1 MALNL
6 ATLNVRGLRDPGKCT
21 RLLGELKTL
30 GVDVAAVQETHFT
43 CGADCRVLES
53 DFNVFSAYGS
63 RTSVGVS
70 LLVGRSLDADVD
82 VVFAGDGGRLVVA
95 DVAVKSFKFRL
106 VAVYAPNIVV
116 ERVSFFR
123 RLAPFLDDTKRL
135 VLMGDWNAILDPKI
149 DKVGRGASRAGR
161 CESSL
166 VGFVTRHGLVDRF
179 RLDHPGREMW
189 TWLDSSP
196 SAKVGSY
203 LDRVLVRRADIDFVS
218 CPTFH
223 LIAWTDHKLVRV
235 SLRLANRPSLAGY
248 WKFNTSLLEIRDFRD
263 RLESLIQRALVG
275 AVTGNRWWG
284 SLKHRIRDFAT
295 KYGRQLNLDRTK
307 EAKSIDDRIS
317 RAVAGGDSLNVEL
330 ARGDLER
337 ESSERYKGYV
347 VRSRLKR
354 VLNEAVKT
362 NATAREEE
370 VRRFPDRYIVSVKA
384 PDGRL
389 LRSGRE
395 IRDAFRAHFRDR
407 FARCTDLPLREFR
420 SYLADFPRLGVAE
433 AASCEGV
440 VTECEVRDALKQVG
454 LNKSPG
460 LDGLPYE
467 VYLRMS
473 HMFVPI
479 LTDMFNHWFAQGA
492 IPGSVTKGV
501 ITLLKKGG
509 RHVWEGLDDYRPIT
523 LLNTELKILARVLAN
538 RLQLVISDLIGSEQ
552 TFAVKGRSIQ
562 DNLHLIREVLEGI
575 EDGTKAAL
583 ISLDQSKAFDRV
595 DHQFLATVLETAG
608 FKPEFRRWISMMY
621 HNPQAVV
628 QVNGRR
634 SRVFAVER
642 SVRQGCPL
650 SPLLYVLALEP
661 LLRRLRDRT
670 TNPALR
676 GVPFAGP
683 LTARVSAFADD
694 ITVFVSRRLDIKAVK
709 KAVSEYERI
718 AGAKVNFDKS
728 EGLRLGAWRGS
739 NTLPGPFRWSDGPVR
754 ILGVW
759 FGPDLQLER
768 NWLEIQA
775 KVNAQVGIWL
785 SRRLSLKGRAE
796 ACAVYVFPLIL
807 YRLAVIPLPKVHR
820 LALQRSLSRL
830 LWGGA
835 RPMVR
840 RQVCI
845 QRPRNGGLGMPD
857 LESHWLAERLA
868 YLGRALTGD
877 AVWRLKASRTFPR
890 LKSDPKAEGRRR
902 PLGETLFVRE
912 CRTALRNLLGS
923 SDLSRPRKELY
934 RELVVGSASDPLSE
948 RRGWTTEEIRSHWN
962 WAPGSSFLN
971 NSEFS
976 LTWRLVRNALPL
988 VGLNYKAGLADMPD
1002 CARCASG
1009 LEETAEHAFYYCE
1022 RVRPF
1027 WDHVGEWTARI
1038 EPKQLVLLDVGYVV
1052 DNVLPPYQGEKR
1064 VVFLAILAVA
1074 RMVIWTTRNKGLYDD
1089 ANFSHR
1095 DLVLYFRHQLRV
1107 KIRCDRKR
1115 LDRITFS
1122 KRWVHAASLVVR
1134 KGATLESSFPP
1145 LPAHGVYGTGP

>member
-21 RLLGELKTL
+21 RLLGEIKTL

-95 DVAVKSFKFRL
+95 DVTVKSFKFRL

-149 DKVGRGASRAGR
+149 DKVGRGARRVGR

-166 VGFVTRHGLVDRF
+166 AGLMTRHDLVDRF
-179 RLDHPGREMW
+179 RLDHPGQEMW

-235 SLRLANRPSLAGY
+235 SLRLANRP
-248 WKFNTSLLEIRDFRD
+248 
-263 RLESLIQRALVG
+263 
-275 AVTGNRWWG
+275 
-284 SLKHRIRDFAT
+284 
-295 KYGRQLNLDRTK
+295 
-307 EAKSIDDRIS
+307 
-317 RAVAGGDSLNVEL
+317 
-330 ARGDLER
+330 
-337 ESSERYKGYV
+337 
-347 VRSRLKR
+347 
-354 VLNEAVKT
+354 
-362 NATAREEE
+362 
-370 VRRFPDRYIVSVKA
+370 
-384 PDGRL
+384 
-389 LRSGRE
+389 
-395 IRDAFRAHFRDR
+395 
-407 FARCTDLPLREFR
+407 REFR
-420 SYLADFPRLGVAE
+420 SYLADFPHLGVAE

-473 HMFVPI
+473 HMFVLI

-492 IPGSVTKGV
+492 IPGSVTRGV

-523 LLNTELKILARVLAN
+523 LLNTELKILARV
-538 RLQLVISDLIGSEQ
+538 
-552 TFAVKGRSIQ
+552 
-562 DNLHLIREVLEGI
+562 
-575 EDGTKAAL
+575 
-583 ISLDQSKAFDRV
+583 
-595 DHQFLATVLETAG
+595 
-608 FKPEFRRWISMMY
+608 
-621 HNPQAVV
+621 
-628 QVNGRR
+628 
-634 SRVFAVER
+634 
-642 SVRQGCPL
+642 
-650 SPLLYVLALEP
+650 
-661 LLRRLRDRT
+661 
-670 TNPALR
+670 
-676 GVPFAGP
+676 
-683 LTARVSAFADD
+683 
-694 ITVFVSRRLDIKAVK
+694 
-709 KAVSEYERI
+709 
-718 AGAKVNFDKS
+718 FDKS

-759 FGPDLQLER
+759 FGPGLQLER
-768 NWLEIQA
+768 NWSEIQA

-807 YRLAVIPLPKVHR
+807 YRLAVLPLPKVNR

-845 QRPRNGGLGMPD
+845 QRTRNGGLGMPD

-868 YLGRALTGD
+868 YLGRALTWD

-890 LKSDPKAEGRRR
+890 LKSDPKAEGRHR
-902 PLGETLFVRE
+902 PLGETLFFRE
-912 CRTALRNLLGS
+912 
-923 SDLSRPRKELY
+923 
-934 RELVVGSASDPLSE
+934 
-948 RRGWTTEEIRSHWN
+948 
-962 WAPGSSFLN
+962 
-971 NSEFS
+971 
-976 LTWRLVRNALPL
+976 
-988 VGLNYKAGLADMPD
+988 
-1002 CARCASG
+1002 
-1009 LEETAEHAFYYCE
+1009 
-1022 RVRPF
+1022 
-1027 WDHVGEWTARI
+1027 
-1038 EPKQLVLLDVGYVV
+1038 
-1052 DNVLPPYQGEKR
+1052 
-1064 VVFLAILAVA
+1064 
-1074 RMVIWTTRNKGLYDD
+1074 
-1089 ANFSHR
+1089 
-1095 DLVLYFRHQLRV
+1095 
-1107 KIRCDRKR
+1107 
-1115 LDRITFS
+1115 
-1122 KRWVHAASLVVR
+1122 
-1134 KGATLESSFPP
+1134 
-1145 LPAHGVYGTGP
+1145 